1 MIGLERRL
9 RVAIPMPFFHSNGLK
24 IHYLDQGRGAPV
36 LMIHG
41 FGSSTEE
48 IWVRTGMVERL
59 ARRWRVVAYD
69 ARGHGRSDKPHD
81 PAKYG
86 LANMRADAVG
96 LLDYL
101 KIARARMVGY
111 SMGGRITLEV
121 LMRDPERLCAV
132 VLGGY
137 GEGGQIAVP
146 GQRHRIAAALLAE
159 DPAVIE
165 DVLAR
170 RFRRGAERNG
180 KDLRALAACI
190 GAEETTDAESVLDHE
205 KLGCA
210 PQPVLIATGDKDA
223 IAGDPRPLAEW
234 FRDARVALL
243 EGADH
248 VTLPADPRFHQAVE
262 DFLAAVPE

>member
-1 MIGLERRL
+1 MEPDSGGLVVEL
-9 RVAIPMPFFHSNGLK
+9 LEHGSGKPLVDGRVAGPRLVQ
-24 IHYLDQGRGAPV
+24 LGAEARVPRQVPQVV
-36 LMIHG
+36 LQ
-41 FGSSTEE
+41 
-48 IWVRTGMVERL
+48 
-59 ARRWRVVAYD
+59 
-69 ARGHGRSDKPHD
+69 
-81 PAKYG
+81 
-86 LANMRADAVG
+86 
-96 LLDYL
+96 
-101 KIARARMVGY
+101 Y

-121 LMRDPERLCAV
+121 LMRDPERLSAI

-137 GEGGQIAVP
+137 GEGGPIATP

-190 GAEETTDAESVLDHE
+190 GAEETTDAESALDYEALRH
-205 KLGCA
+205 A
-210 PQPVLIATGDKDA
+210 ASPVLIATGDRDT
-223 IAGDPRPLAEW
+223 IAGDPQPLKGW

-248 VTLPADPRFHQAVE
+248 VSLPADARFHQAVE
-262 DFLAAVPE
+262 DFLATAAEE

>member
-1 MIGLERRL
+1 
-9 RVAIPMPFFHSNGLK
+9 MPLFDSDGVK
-24 IHYLDQGRGAPV
+24 IHYLDRGHGAPV

-41 FGSSTEE
+41 FGSSAEE
-48 IWVRTGMVERL
+48 HWVKTGMVERL
-59 ARRWRVVAYD
+59 AHRWRVIAYD
-69 ARGHGRSDKPHD
+69 ARGHGHSDKPHD
-81 PAKYG
+81 AASYG
-86 LANMRADAVG
+86 LAHMRADAVA
-96 LLDYL
+96 LLEHL
-101 KIARARMVGY
+101 KIARARMIGY

-121 LMRDPERLCAV
+121 LMRHPERLSAV

-137 GEGGQIAVP
+137 GEGGQIATP

-190 GAEETTDAESVLDHE
+190 GAEETTDAESALDYDT
-205 KLGCA
+205 LRRA
-210 PQPVLIATGDKDA
+210 AAPVLIATGDKDT
-223 IAGDPRPLAEW
+223 IAGDPRPLAGR
-234 FRDARVALL
+234 FGDARVVLL

-248 VTLPADPRFHQAVE
+248 VSVPADPRFHQAVE
-262 DFLAAVPE
+262 DFLATVPD

>member
-1 MIGLERRL
+1 
-9 RVAIPMPFFHSNGLK
+9 MPLFDSDGVK
-24 IHYLDQGRGAPV
+24 IHYLDQGHGAPV

-41 FGSSTEE
+41 FGSSAEE
-48 IWVRTGMVERL
+48 HWVRPGMVERL

-69 ARGHGRSDKPHD
+69 ARGHGHSDKPHD

-86 LANMRADAVG
+86 LANMRADAVR
-96 LLDYL
+96 LLDHL
-101 KIARARMVGY
+101 KIARARMMGY

-121 LMRDPERLCAV
+121 LMRDPQRLSAL

-137 GEGGQIAVP
+137 GEGGQIATP

-170 RFRRGAERNG
+170 RFRRGAERSG

-190 GAEETTDAESVLDHE
+190 GAEETTDAESALDYDVLRR
-205 KLGCA
+205 GA
-210 PQPVLIATGDKDA
+210 SPVLIATGDKDT
-223 IAGDPRPLAEW
+223 IAGDPRPLAGW
-234 FRDARVALL
+234 FRDARVVLL
-243 EGADH
+243 EGGDH
-248 VTLPADPRFHQAVE
+248 VTVPADPRFHQAVE
-262 DFLAAVPE
+262 DFLAMIPE